1 MNNYGGYNGPYNGP
15 YNNVNTTK
23 KQKKNMSA
31 WKYEDRSVVPL
42 CKGVEISES
51 VYEISENRYHTLI
64 LKGLIVY
71 FITAGGIGSYL
82 TALNI
87 DFNQILFNLFI
98 LGTAILCAVL
108 YHSWK
113 SENLGYLAFFSVY
126 AGFIIFLK
134 DYLNSGFYAIM
145 NSTIDWASIYF
156 DTEGLQTYNERISN
170 RYVTVTVAAI
180 IIGIAMNILL
190 NNYILRRARYM
201 IAIGLAL
208 GVNVIAFYMEI
219 EPDTIYSIMVLAGI
233 LMTYVLKSGRHFH
246 LSRRDHVFQRSKKG
260 LTYALDFKSLWQG
273 MAMIGLVVL
282 LIVGSMSTIY
292 NKVYYDSERQP
303 SETKEASREM
313 FQNFIMLGFMGLFN
327 FYPNNGGLS
336 TGELGGVSSIRLDY
350 KTDLTVTFTPYS
362 NDMLYIRN
370 FVGDIYK
377 PYDNVWVSAQENYMK
392 DSGYDIEVN
401 SLKKAYEEGD
411 EYTARGYMAI
421 TNVEAPTLC
430 YQPYYSE
437 GDRKPVYMGQ
447 TKSYTYYPLYY
458 DSKTKIT
465 EYEPDSVYLKVPKD
479 NRKVIKKFIE
489 DAHIDSDDP
498 QEIVSQISNY
508 FQQNVPYTVRPGAT
522 PWNED
527 FVNYFLTENKKG
539 YCAHFASAATLIL
552 RAKGIPARY
561 CEGYAISF
569 TQVLDSGELLSGEA
583 YESYF
588 DGYNS
593 LGQTGLVSVN
603 ATDADAHAW
612 VEIFDKDRGWVE
624 IEVTPSAGLDEAEE
638 DESFWDSFN
647 SMFGDGDE
655 DGSENET
662 SNTDRFSLS
671 GADRVMRYI
680 AFAVMVLTGLGLIL
694 FGLRKLWPYIKY
706 KIEYSKAGISDKLI
720 LKYTR
725 YIKKKKKKEKLLRD
739 KMNYTD
745 QLRFLMAGDAAGR
758 EKLGDILER
767 AGFSDKEISSQEFE
781 YADQQIENIF
791 SKKK

>member
-1 MNNYGGYNGPYNGP
+1 MNNNTGYIGPYNGP
-15 YNNVNTTK
+15 TKTK
-23 KQKKNMSA
+23 KQKRNVSA
-31 WKYEDRSVVPL
+31 WKYEDRSSVPL

-71 FITAGGIGSYL
+71 FITAGGMGAYL

-98 LGTAILCAVL
+98 LGTAIICAVL

-113 SENLGYLAFFSVY
+113 SENLGYLVFFAFY
-126 AGFIIFLK
+126 AGGIFVLR
-134 DYLNSGFYAIM
+134 DYLNSGFYAIL
-145 NSTIDWASIYF
+145 NSTVDWASIYF
-156 DTEGLQTYNERISN
+156 DTEGLQTYNERITD

-180 IIGIAMNILL
+180 IIGIAVNILL

-201 IAIGLAL
+201 LAIGIAL
-208 GVNVIAFYMEI
+208 GLNIIPFYMEI
-219 EPDTIYSIMVLAGI
+219 EPDTIYTIMVLAGI
-233 LMTYVLKSGRHFH
+233 LMTYVLKSGRHFY
-246 LSRRDHVFQRSKKG
+246 LSRRDHVFKRSKKG

-273 MAMIGLVVL
+273 MAIIGLVIL
-282 LIVGSMSTIY
+282 TIVGTMSIVY
-292 NKVYYDSERQP
+292 DKVYYDSERMD
-303 SETKEASREM
+303 SEGKEASREM

-350 KTDLTVTFTPYS
+350 ETDITVTFTPYS
-362 NDMLYIRN
+362 NSTLYIRN

-377 PYDNVWVSAQENYMK
+377 PYDNVWVSHEENYMK
-392 DSGYDIEVN
+392 NSGYDAEVN
-401 SLKKAYEEGD
+401 ALKKAYENKE
-411 EYTARGYMAI
+411 EYTARGYMTI
-421 TNVEAPTLC
+421 TNVAAPTLC
-430 YQPYYSE
+430 YQPYYSD
-437 GDRKPVYMGQ
+437 GDRKPVYYGQ
-447 TKSYTYYPLYY
+447 SKSYTYYPLYY
-458 DSKTKIT
+458 ESASKINS
-465 EYEPDSVYLKVPKD
+465 YEPDEVYLKVPKD
-479 NRKVIKKFIE
+479 NRKAINQFIK
-489 DAHIDSDDP
+489 DANITGDNP
-498 QEIVSQISNY
+498 EEVVKQIADY
-508 FQQNVPYTVRPGAT
+508 YQQNVPYTVRPGAT

-527 FVNYFLTENKKG
+527 FVNYFLTKNKKG

-569 TQVLDSGELLSGEA
+569 TQVLDNGELISDES
-583 YESYF
+583 YDSYF

-593 LGQTGLVSVN
+593 LGQTGLVSVD
-603 ATDADAHAW
+603 ASDADAHAW
-612 VEIFDKDRGWVE
+612 VEVFDKERGWVE
-624 IEVTPSAGLDEAEE
+624 VEVTPSAGLEDADE

-647 SMFGDGDE
+647 NMFGDGE
-655 DGSENET
+655 TGDGDNQS
-662 SNTDRFSLS
+662 SNTDRFSIS

-680 AFAVMVLTGLGLIL
+680 AFAVMIITIIGLII
-694 FGLRKLWPYIKY
+694 FGFIKLWPFIRY
-706 KIEYSKAGISDKLI
+706 KIDYSRAGISDKLI

-758 EKLGDILER
+758 ERLGDILER
-767 AGFSDKEISSQEFE
+767 AGFSDKEISREDFE
-781 YADQQIENIF
+781 YADSTVEYIF
-791 SKKK
+791 GKKK